1 MGSSIKSGHQE
12 MMCISNV
19 YFSEDYSTGVS
30 ETQQTVK
37 PVGPGLGSGRLSFC
51 FPLSFPRLFP
61 LTVLFLHCPPHPWC
75 LARISKGGG
84 WTAEKSPL

>member
-30 ETQQTVK
+30 ETQGFK
-37 PVGPGLGSGRLSFC
+37 NNYKLSLKIILDAMQKTLIIIYFN
-51 FPLSFPRLFP
+51 
-61 LTVLFLHCPPHPWC
+61 TN
-75 LARISKGGG
+75 
-84 WTAEKSPL
+84 